1 MTPGIHISLQSFLC
15 LFLSSI
21 LSLPGFLLVSPHYS
35 KIPQKG
41 CLYFQDSVL
50 FLSFLDL
57 TLVRLFSYAIE
68 LNITVTSTLQN
79 LTVNI
84 RSTSYM
90 AHQQHLIQ
98 SRIFSFLE
106 LTLDSILETKSVQNW
121 PFFQHRPSQRS
132 YFIEYSYIFSIVYM
146 YIDNRNFNQTIL
158 YLLFSLCEAVAS
170 FLEITEACSRY
181 LVAFP

>member
-21 LSLPGFLLVSPHYS
+21 LPLPGFLLVSPHYS

-41 CLYFQDSVL
+41 LYFQDLVL

-98 SRIFSFLE
+98 SRIFSFFE

-121 PFFQHRPSQRS
+121 PFFSTQTQSM
-132 YFIEYSYIFSIVYM
+132 FIFYRIQLHIFYCVYV
-146 YIDNRNFNQTIL
+146 YR
-158 YLLFSLCEAVAS
+158 
-170 FLEITEACSRY
+170 
-181 LVAFP
+181 